1 MTGNGLWIRD
11 KLDSSTNYINAEKI
25 ENDNLLDVS
34 ISQFDENFNLK
45 KIIIS
50 KKAKIKDNNWLLED
64 VVVNTDNFTEKYEQ
78 VEFYSN
84 FNIKKILSIF
94 ENFSSLNI
102 FKLEDLKKDYELL
115 GYNTEVINGYKH
127 KLYSY
132 PIYLTLMVCIA
143 SILMLK
149 IKIRNKFPGNSLDF
163 PGICDLLIKKI

>member
-11 KLDSSTNYINAEKI
+11 KLDLSTNYINAEKI

-45 KIIIS
+45 NYNL

-84 FNIKKILSIF
+84 FNIKKF
-94 ENFSSLNI
+94 YQF
-102 FKLEDLKKDYELL
+102 
-115 GYNTEVINGYKH
+115 
-127 KLYSY
+127 
-132 PIYLTLMVCIA
+132 
-143 SILMLK
+143 LK
-149 IKIRNKFPGNSLDF
+149 IFRL
-163 PGICDLLIKKI
+163 